1 MSRFRDRTIRRA
13 VGQALHQYNMIAD
26 GDTIAVG
33 LSGGKDSLTLMWA
46 LHERLRRIPIH
57 YSLFGIYIDL
67 GFTESPS
74 QRIERYCAKMDYS
87 LRVEHTDYGIQGHS
101 AENRENPCFLCARL
115 RRKRLFEIADELGCN
130 KLALGHNMDDIIETL
145 FLNMCYSGEIS
156 TMVPC
161 QPFFGGKLVVI
172 RPLAYVHE
180 QAIAR
185 FAQDHN
191 FPDCPNPCPT
201 AKTSKRSEI
210 KEMLNNLYQTNKKI
224 KGNIFR
230 SMSNVKHDYLLKPR

>member
-26 GDTIAVG
+26 GDRIAVG
-33 LSGGKDSLTLMWA
+33 LSGGKDSLTLMWT
-46 LHERLRRIPIH
+46 LHERLRRIPIR

-67 GFTESPS
+67 GFNGSPS
-74 QRIERYCAKMDYS
+74 QRLERYCAKMGYS

-101 AENRENPCFLCARL
+101 AENKENPCFLCARL
-115 RRKRLFEIADELGCN
+115 RRKRLFEITDELGCN

-145 FLNMCYSGEIS
+145 FLNMYYSGQIS
-156 TMVPC
+156 TIVPC

-172 RPLAYVHE
+172 RPLAYMEKQV
-180 QAIAR
+180 IDR
-185 FAQDHN
+185 FAKDHN
-191 FPDCPNPCPT
+191 FPDFPNPCPT
-201 AKTSKRSEI
+201 AKTSKRAEI
-210 KEMLNNLYQTNKKI
+210 KKMLNNLYQSNRKI